1 MYVAITGTMG
11 AGKSSVAKMIAK
23 KGYPVYD
30 HDAMVKKY
38 YEKDQALYRYVT
50 HRFGDKVFNENGIDF
65 SKIASI
71 VFSNPEELS
80 ALEAKAFDLV
90 KLETIEIMK
99 ANPQTLLFF
108 EVPLL
113 FEADLEELFDYV
125 LVVDAE
131 KELRLKRLAQK
142 GVEKKDAK
150 KRMKRQKPS
159 DYKRKRA
166 DYIIENNADLESL
179 EEEVSIFLQTLL
191 LERGTQWIKADTN

>member
-50 HRFGDKVFNENGIDF
+50 QRFGDKVLNENGIDF

-90 KLETIEIMK
+90 KSETIKIMR

-131 KELRLKRLAQK
+131 KELRLKRLAQR

-150 KRMKRQKPS
+150 KRMKRQKSS

-179 EEEVSIFLQTLL
+179 EEEVSIFLQHFY
-191 LERGTQWIKADTN
+191 